1 MTETVADT
9 SGIVKN
15 AWARRIQEIILWNS
29 IKQNWEQSGGDLPMA
44 EQCAHIFFNKQ
55 PGEN

>member
-1 MTETVADT
+1 MADT